1 MKLKSSAVH
10 NSPLILIKTIFII
23 ITLLFLLSCADST
36 EEKLK
41 QYGAAGKVNEL
52 IEFIKQNKNGNKFEL
67 VSIAIEQICINKLSE
82 GLTYLEGIFYFSSTS
97 QKIKD
102 IILTT
107 YNKNALCFNNL
118 SLLIDNLLNDE
129 NYSSK
134 SVANILK
141 NCNEND
147 FMAPLLNA
155 RELSI
160 SLEKYNVL
168 SKSLNVQKHLQIS
181 YCPSDQKISDILK
194 SAYSDNGR
202 FYLSPDAYDV
212 VNQIST
218 INNNLS
224 LLGNLDEKIDD
235 LYLQLGSLEERREKY
250 DYFWISGYI
259 VAYYKALKGGGEEYE
274 IKRSGFRLHSILQ
287 TTKTIFQSKGTF
299 SLKVKLIDTVPVRV
313 KEEFGGFTQT
323 WDVYKEVTDFEIGE
337 FDRYTNL
344 IKSKK
349 KEIRELESSK
359 NPRKASELKNKILIL
374 EKELS
379 RKNDIVK
386 SRLMSLMAESKEYY
400 SQKYN

>member
-1 MKLKSSAVH
+1 M
-10 NSPLILIKTIFII
+10 
-23 ITLLFLLSCADST
+23 

-41 QYGAAGKVNEL
+41 QYGTAGKVDEL
-52 IEFIKQNKNGNKFEL
+52 IEFIKQNKNVNKFEL
-67 VSIAIEQICINKLSE
+67 VSIAIEQICKYKFSE
-82 GLTYLEGIFYFSSTS
+82 GLTYLEEIFYYGSTS

-102 IILTT
+102 IILNA
-107 YNKNALCFNNL
+107 YDKNALCFNNL

-134 SVANILK
+134 TVANILK
-141 NCNEND
+141 NCNKKD
-147 FMAPLLNA
+147 LIVSLLKS
-155 RELSI
+155 RDLSI
-160 SLEKYNVL
+160 SLEKHNVL
-168 SKSLNVQKHLQIS
+168 SKSLNVQKHLEIS
-181 YCPSDQKISDILK
+181 YCPSDQKILDILK
-194 SAYSDNGR
+194 AAYSDNGR
-202 FYLSPDAYDV
+202 IYLSPDAYDV
-212 VNQIST
+212 VNQISA
-218 INNNLS
+218 INKNLS
-224 LLGNLDEKIDD
+224 SLDNLDEKIDD
-235 LYLQLGSLEERREKY
+235 LYLQLGSLEDRREKY

-259 VAYYKALKGGGEEYE
+259 VAYYKALMGGGEEYE

-287 TTKTIFQSKGTF
+287 TSKTIFQSKGTF

-323 WDVYKEVTDFEIGE
+323 WDVYKEVTDSEIE
-337 FDRYTNL
+337 EYDRLTNL

-359 NPRKASELKNKILIL
+359 NPRKINELKNKILIL

-386 SRLMSLMAESKEYY
+386 SRLMSLMTESKEYY